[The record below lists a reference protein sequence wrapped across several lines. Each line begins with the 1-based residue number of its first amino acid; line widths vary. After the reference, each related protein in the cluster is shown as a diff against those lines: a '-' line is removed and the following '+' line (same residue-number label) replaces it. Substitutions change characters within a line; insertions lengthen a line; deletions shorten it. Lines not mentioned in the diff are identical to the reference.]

1 MPDFLTIKR
10 QHDAAKLKGL
20 ISADTSLAD
29 FAKLGALATNDP
41 SYQEVANSPAWKN
54 MIRSW
59 SASADEAIQSGP
71 VDDWTAEAF
80 GWVGDK
86 LGVTPEA
93 SRAAGRELPRQMLNF
108 VPMAAGGAIGLATGG
123 PPGAVV
129 GGKIGLGITSGLSA
143 FDAYGKS
150 GKVSDAIIG
159 GVAPYLGGKLSELG
173 SKAALRSAATPGS
186 MLNKLGFMQGKN
198 VAAPATHTITDA
210 LTGTTKQVLGET
222 VDTFKDKALGYVAGE
237 ALANVGFTGLDIVQQ
252 GPDAVL
258 NRDYLFANLA
268 SNIPFMAAD
277 LPNFTKT
284 RFAWEPEDAPL
295 VPTQAQIN
303 AEKTSGERAREALQ
317 VIDDNLAK
325 FQKELE
331 LGVDVGRFVDK
342 HNGVASTM
350 EGHRAAINQ
359 EALNFKSTWDKLRE
373 VNSALP
379 DVLTGI
385 DPKALLQNPS
395 VIGFDPAKA
404 EVLRYAEALKQINK
418 VKSGNLQ
425 RLAKT
430 DADLEKVMGLV
441 EEDLK
446 LPETLLNTPVE
457 ARTAAQYQ
465 QALGSKLS
473 DNAIKLIRMKH
484 LELAQGENFQPEFPK
499 LWEEYQK
506 ALTGKFEGSIDDRYE
521 LITASLLANRKFP
534 KVVKAQKKVVKKVK
548 DEGLTE
554 KEAAKEVTDALVVED
569 KADSLKKAVAERMAA
584 AKAAEVPAVEKAK
597 PGRKEGPTKATLDKN
612 ASMEERIL
620 LASKAL
626 NPTDED
632 RFFIIAN
639 KMIDPAN
646 RAKGLNWLSKVA
658 TEHAPLPLPQKLL
671 KFQAGLKTIDERVEL
686 SSQLKTVPL
695 NEEITADSVE
705 EVVAAIGAEDEA
717 IVSAR
722 EESMRE
728 LIVEETARELDED
741 APEISQSVQEQN
753 LARDFMVALA
763 KKAGVTISPE
773 DAARRFANMPL
784 SVREKNLA
792 LAKQWKEKGFP
803 QLAAND
809 IDPLTIHF
817 TTGQPL
823 PIKEFAT
830 AWAKE
835 VGVPENEIPAVVDD
849 FVRITQYFAAGESRF
864 GKLEGAIEGAQF
876 ARTFRPA
883 VQLNGVVYEAP
894 THLQAWEKAF
904 RKPFAAFGPAETAQM
919 KDSVLKEG
927 FVTEKGFANRKDA
940 LKEFQAKGGKMNL
953 TPGEKRDWLDSSDIQ
968 FARASAGAFD
978 FGMREVKNGQIQR
991 PGKPPLGTKDGW
1003 MTELDFRNNGGDLGP
1018 LQKDEVA
1025 FYKQLVPEAF
1035 ADGKVHLQKL
1045 WDGLNKVGE
1054 QVKVVTYGQ
1063 EAKVNPEKLE
1073 LDQLTHNFYDTL
1085 SVQDQI
1091 ALANAASL
1099 DPAVTNP
1106 RYPENKEN
1114 IERVTKLKEKFGDVV
1129 GVYIGLRKK
1138 QNQGEFQDNG
1148 PRATSYYNQ
1157 ISPFDTKKFPVVR
1170 VDVVLPSNLK
1180 GSAPVHKDI
1189 FGNEYQTLSGETKAP
1204 LWQQDDTH
1212 ENLPNTL
1219 GWAMVQIVPD
1229 PKTGESVMFVG
1240 EAQSRW
1246 SQERRKN
1253 TPNSA
1258 TPKQPFGWIV
1268 KFNDPQVPAMHL
1280 GGAIK
1285 TEEEALAYAQR
1296 EHTDKKYPPH
1306 TILPIH
1312 QNLILKSVI
1321 KEAQKQGIT
1330 KVAISDGETAMMTEG
1345 HDKTEHPVSHQY
1357 EIVGEPFKLSAAE
1370 YESLKNYSVQN
1381 HRPLYKLG
1389 DRIVT
1394 LSMNFRSEYFAQE
1407 LKEKISFWRPPQEG
1421 GMRLA
1426 YDTTLPSIMSKLVGT
1441 PPGFEVYHGSAW
1453 GGHVK
1458 WQPHD
1463 MQHFG
1468 TEEQA
1473 ANRIK
1478 RSLSF
1483 EPDIIEAWPEDH
1495 LGNLLE
1501 PKPKIEKVRIKGKF
1515 KRTEDVS
1522 DDYKWHRI
1530 SQEAREEG
1538 YDGLVYKNEWEGA
1551 GDSYLVFDKKNVL
1564 PFFAQGQMEDF
1575 GVHKNALG
1583 DGSVAQSR
1591 IVFESENYRD
1601 ALSFAENQNIP
1612 PSQITYRDNGKYTV
1626 LEKVPQGSPVF
1637 RNPDGTPK
1645 TNVTAR
1651 VYDISSPSERV
1662 NTLFARG
1669 GTIYGA
1675 AFKNIAQAY
1684 FSTKAFQGAG
1694 KVKAMSY
1701 VLAHENAHIA
1711 FGKAMRGEYGP
1722 ETKQLFDDAIGWV
1735 KTNDPQVLRDVEEV
1749 IRDLYLPK
1757 EFHELK
1763 GVKDVLG
1770 NSDGEEWL
1778 ANAHAMMVTGAVN
1791 ANKPIK
1797 ALLILP
1803 KPIRNAVENTVRRI
1817 QEALKHARMY
1827 WKLSGDKDKMNQVL
1841 RVKSMMD
1848 SVRRQFREAEWQM
1861 AQAVK
1866 FLDINPASL
1875 LDKMQEAQFAR
1886 SPYPVEGVRQRLG
1899 DIFNKGFQGL
1909 GGFMATYKDFVEPGW
1924 KLMNSGNVVSEQ
1936 TVESLAP
1943 IFGHQG
1949 AAGNIV
1955 VDKSL
1960 PWYKIASSKP
1970 LENLT
1975 KRINLEAQDSS
1986 VSAIVTNPDGTLG
1999 FNWNILSPALRAELK
2014 LYNPERQK
2022 LVAQFLMQKEKS
2034 TRLTQKHNVEHETN
2048 KAKLFAVNLL
2058 TRMKSFDANSE
2069 PVLRHK
2075 EARVVAEGLFDA
2087 LAAGDQASVQVLT
2100 KRFTDSKEAQKLVEI
2115 IQEKQKKLDELA
2127 KFYAARPNFQ
2137 SLRRF
2142 KNIIQRYTDANGE
2155 SKVLDFNSGSEAE
2168 AMKKELMS
2176 KGWKPVG
2183 LPILREID
2191 KKLKTEF
2198 TVDSKVI
2205 DLLETKEGRLK
2216 ELIDSMDIDP
2226 ADREALLGESSFL
2239 ADVLREAKSNDIYL
2253 PGVKR
2258 RISGGPEHLDML
2270 EQHLIY
2276 TQAAHK
2282 VGYMTTLGEELKYH
2296 MNNPA
2301 LKDQVRE
2308 KAQFMDFYKQAK
2320 ESDPKFWR
2328 MVNKANAVWHI
2339 GFNLPGHLAE
2349 LFQPLQTHIHE
2360 AVYQGHSILTALKT
2374 TVGAEK
2380 SAARVIAKLIKSK
2393 VGYHDDAAIWENW
2406 PDKGEAE
2413 MLKVNWRR
2421 SLTQPLQEVYQQ
2433 VGVNQETL
2441 RAIAQDREMPSV
2453 SKVLTKPLNMYS
2465 NAAMGL
2471 YSVFTQHNNLVGL
2484 LTGYRLAKKK
2494 GLSHEEAVKS
2504 AALFELTANNSGGR
2518 MERPV
2523 YFNKL
2528 GSAGYMVYAL
2538 SSYVRGRF
2546 TDLARY
2552 YRHGFDKV
2560 NFPELDQKDR
2570 RAARQAFASMIA
2582 GQLAA
2587 AGILGFPFVGPG
2599 IALMEDL
2606 TGDEIKGNGLI
2617 ALNEMTDDP
2626 LLTQALSYGV
2636 ISSMAESLGIPADLH
2651 SRFALSGFMGLNAYD
2666 GISAASVLGPTA
2678 SMVNSMW
2685 KMGKALVQ
2693 EKDLNA
2699 AFKAGGPGGVKRM
2712 AEALSQEFQ
2721 AENPDANLPLAMAGF
2736 RSGKMFKAKET
2747 ERIVSKTNEAAQR
2760 DIKLAAKRVEESL
2773 LLGPEVAQKTLMR
2786 EANLL
2791 IDQTLTGR
2799 GRQLALKNMMQ
2810 NLRQRVALQ
2819 KVKEQMP
2826 SDIRGE
2832 ATAQTASRISQAAQ
2846 AIGYQPPEARNVE
2859 QEQIMRY
2866 VYSQL
2871 GGQRSQ
2877 SSLRR
2882 AQERQ
2887 MELEQNP
2894 GMFY

>member
-150 GKVSDAIIG
+150 GNVSDAIIG

-237 ALANVGFTGLDIVQQ
+237 ALANAGFTGLDLVQQ

-303 AEKTSGERAREALQ
+303 AEKTSGERTREALQ
-317 VIDDNLAK
+317 ALDDNLAK

-331 LGVDVGRFVDK
+331 LGVDIGRFIDK
-342 HNGVASTM
+342 NNAVAATM
-350 EGHRAAINQ
+350 EGHRTAVKL
-359 EALNFKSTWDKLRE
+359 EAESFQNTWSKLRE

-385 DPKALLQNPS
+385 DPKVLMQNPS
-395 VIGFDPAKA
+395 VIGFDPAKTLVQ
-404 EVLRYAEALKQINK
+404 EYAQKLKQINK
-418 VKSGNLQ
+418 VKGGNLS
-425 RLAKT
+425 RIAKT
-430 DADLEKVMGLV
+430 DADLDTVMGLV

-446 LPETLLNTPVE
+446 LPDTLLSTPVE
-457 ARTAAQYQ
+457 QRTVEQYQ
-465 QALGSKLS
+465 KALGTKLS
-473 DNAIKLIRMKH
+473 DNAVKLIRMKH
-484 LELAQGENFQPEFPK
+484 MEIAQGENFVPEFPK

-521 LITASLLANRKFP
+521 LITASLLATRRFP

-554 KEAAKEVTDALVVED
+554 KEAAKEVTDALVAED
-569 KADSLKKAVAERMAA
+569 KADSLKKAIAERMAA
-584 AKAAEVPAVEKAK
+584 AKAAEAPTVEKAK

-686 SSQLKTVPL
+686 SNQLKTVPL
-695 NEEITADSVE
+695 NE

-773 DAARRFANMPL
+773 DATRRFANMPL

-864 GKLEGAIEGAQF
+864 GKLEGAIKGA
-876 ARTFRPA
+876 
-883 VQLNGVVYEAP
+883 
-894 THLQAWEKAF
+894 
-904 RKPFAAFGPAETAQM
+904 
-919 KDSVLKEG
+919 
-927 FVTEKGFANRKDA
+927 
-940 LKEFQAKGGKMNL
+940 
-953 TPGEKRDWLDSSDIQ
+953 Q

-978 FGMREVKNGQIQR
+978 FGMREVKFGQIQR

-1003 MTELDFRNNGGDLGP
+1003 MTELDFRNNGGELGP

-1045 WDGLNKVGE
+1045 WDGLGKVGE
-1054 QVKVVTYGQ
+1054 QVKVVSYGQ
-1063 EAKVNPEKLE
+1063 EADSPERRLQAE
-1073 LDQLTHNFYDTL
+1073 LTHNWLETL
-1085 SVQDQI
+1085 SSEKQ
-1091 ALANAASL
+1091 LAYRGSP
-1099 DPAVTNP
+1099 DFTK
-1106 RYPENKEN
+1106 YPSYLEE
-1114 IERVTKLKEKFGDVV
+1114 LKKRGFSDDDLLKAQQLQKVSRLVSEEKDS
-1129 GVYIGLRKK
+1129 GL
-1138 QNQGEFQDNG
+1138 
-1148 PRATSYYNQ
+1148 RATSYYNQ
-1157 ISPFDTKKFPVVR
+1157 ISPFDTKKSPIIR
-1170 VDVVLPSNLK
+1170 IDVVLPNYNTSVDNLHTNIK
-1180 GSAPVHKDI
+1180 GTVVWS
-1189 FGNEYQTLSGETKAP
+1189 
-1204 LWQQDDTH
+1204 
-1212 ENLPNTL
+1212 
-1219 GWAMVQIVPD
+1219 MVQIVPH
-1229 PKTGESVMFVG
+1229 PRTGKKVALIAELQSSA
-1240 EAQSRW
+1240 AQA
-1246 SQERRKN
+1246 RRDQMK
-1253 TPNSA
+1253 S
-1258 TPKQPFGWIV
+1258 
-1268 KFNDPQVPAMHL
+1268 
-1280 GGAIK
+1280 
-1285 TEEEALAYAQR
+1285 
-1296 EHTDKKYPPH
+1296 
-1306 TILPIH
+1306 
-1312 QNLILKSVI
+1312 LKSSIEQIEDRVKNGNLDRTAADKLIQSQRDAADAIAPDHPVLPVHQSLGLKAVI
-1321 KEAQKQGIT
+1321 KWVKEQNQKAIAEGRPEDVIDE
-1330 KVAISDGETAMMTEG
+1330 VAVSDGETAMMTER
-1345 HDKTEHPVSHQY
+1345 HDS
-1357 EIVGEPFKLSAAE
+1357 IVPHISQAPDGEYYFPELNNELYIKAGAGTATGKAKIEEGELFIQDSLGQWIDSIETTGSLSRQFERAIL
-1370 YESLKNYSVQN
+1370 SKVQLK
-1381 HRPLYKLG
+1381 
-1389 DRIVT
+1389 I
-1394 LSMNFRSEYFAQE
+1394 
-1407 LKEKISFWRPPQEG
+1407 PQEG

-1426 YDTTLPSIMSKLVGT
+1426 YDTTLPSIMSKLVG
-1441 PPGFEVYHGSAW
+1441 E
-1453 GGHVK
+1453 
-1458 WQPHD
+1458 
-1463 MQHFG
+1463 
-1468 TEEQA
+1468 
-1473 ANRIK
+1473 
-1478 RSLSF
+1478 
-1483 EPDIIEAWPEDH
+1483 
-1495 LGNLLE
+1495 
-1501 PKPKIEKVRIKGKF
+1501 GK
-1515 KRTEDVS
+1515 
-1522 DDYKWHRI
+1522 
-1530 SQEAREEG
+1530 
-1538 YDGLVYKNEWEGA
+1538 
-1551 GDSYLVFDKKNVL
+1551 
-1564 PFFAQGQMEDF
+1564 MEDF
-1575 GVHKNALG
+1575 GVHKNQQDFAVTPEQILADPTLG
-1583 DGSVAQSR
+1583 VRAT
-1591 IVFESENYRD
+1591 E
-1601 ALSFAENQNIP
+1601 
-1612 PSQITYRDNGKYTV
+1612 TV
-1626 LEKVPQGSPVF
+1626 NKGSPVF
-1637 RNPDGTPK
+1637 RNADGTPK

-1803 KPIRNAVENTVRRI
+1803 KSIRNVVESTVRRI

-1848 SVRRQFREAEWQM
+1848 SVRRQFREAEWQT

-1886 SPYPVEGVRQRLG
+1886 SPYPVEGIRQRLG

-2014 LYNPERQK
+2014 LYDPERQRI
-2022 LVAQFLMQKEKS
+2022 VAQFLMQKEKS
-2034 TRLTQKHNVEHETN
+2034 TRLTQKHNIEHETN

-2100 KRFTDSKEAQKLVEI
+2100 KRFADSKEAQKLVEI

-2168 AMKKELMS
+2168 AMKKELMA

-2183 LPILREID
+2183 LPILREMD

-2270 EQHLIY
+2270 EQHLMY

-2380 SAARVIAKLIKSK
+2380 SAMRVIAKLIKSK
-2393 VGYHDDAAIWENW
+2393 IGYHDDAAIWENW
-2406 PDKGEAE
+2406 PDKDEAE

-2560 NFPELDQKDR
+2560 NFPELDQNDR

-2617 ALNEMTDDP
+2617 ALNAMTDDP

-2636 ISSMAESLGIPADLH
+2636 MSSMAESLGIPADLH
-2651 SRFALSGFMGLNAYD
+2651 SRFALSGFLGLNAYD

-2685 KMGKALVQ
+2685 KMGKSLVQ
-2693 EKDLNA
+2693 EKDLGA
-2699 AFKAGGPGGVKRM
+2699 AFRAGGPGGIKRM
-2712 AEALSQEFQ
+2712 SEALSEEFQ
-2721 AENPDANLPLAMAGF
+2721 AENPDANLPMAMAGF
-2736 RSGKMFKAKET
+2736 RSGKMFKNKEM
-2747 ERIVSKTNEAAQR
+2747 ERIISKTNEAAQN
-2760 DIKLAAKRVEESL
+2760 DIKLAARKVEESL

-2791 IDQTLTGR
+2791 IDQSLEGR
-2799 GRQLALKNMMQ
+2799 GRQVALKDMMS
-2810 NLRQRVALQ
+2810 NLRQRIALQ

-2826 SDIRGE
+2826 TDIRGK

-2871 GGQRSQ
+2871 GRQRSQ

-2887 MELEQNP
+2887 MELAANP